1 MPRPGSPESQL
12 GTCPCPLQGEKKKET
27 TKNNILPPHCLIEG
41 DLMCSSWTQKLT
53 SPQVTRPDQKVGSTQ
68 TLGHLG
74 APRGGQCLHFPTL
87 PRVPPSPRALSHVPS
102 AAGSAPSPAST
113 PLLSVPRGGVGAVA
127 PPPQAVPELLSL
139 VLGQRLHLLR
149 CRREVGSFPFIS
161 AVLL

>member
-1 MPRPGSPESQL
+1 MAGLPREPAGNL
-12 GTCPCPLQGEKKKET
+12 PLPLARGKKKKKQQKT
-27 TKNNILPPHCLIEG
+27 IFCPPYCLIEG
-41 DLMCSSWTQKLT
+41 DLMCSSRTQKLT

-87 PRVPPSPRALSHVPS
+87 PRVLPSPRALPHVPS

-113 PLLSVPRGGVGAVA
+113 PLLSVPHGGVRAVA

-149 CRREVGSFPFIS
+149 CRREGGIFPSISS